1 MEELYRERAVIRSS
15 NRTRVDRKTNLAL
28 SLSPP
33 TYNNSSSKN
42 NNIRPVSRSLLVLDT
57 RPSANDEISVAAVA
71 ACYVNTHGEKYDV
84 SKKFAREWPIQV
96 EIEEVSSILPRSL
109 SRNLCEFQRLSSGEI
124 DGERRKV
131 VLRIVKKFLATRYH
145 HFLLIFALILST
157 FHASFLRSPSSQ
169 RSWRPN
175 RSEARKKDI
184 FFSRMLGTSDRP
196 VDGSAF

>member
-1 MEELYRERAVIRSS
+1 MWIR
-15 NRTRVDRKTNLAL
+15 D
-28 SLSPP
+28 
-33 TYNNSSSKN
+33 
-42 NNIRPVSRSLLVLDT
+42 
-57 RPSANDEISVAAVA
+57 
-71 ACYVNTHGEKYDV
+71 GEKYDV

-169 RSWRPN
+169 RHRRSWRP

-184 FFSRMLGTSDRP
+184 FFSRMLGTSDRS
-196 VDGSAF
+196 VDGSAFWNSEMENLARNVDIHEFVDSTKIEGRKSQTRRKGKKNGERMRIKLDSREVGRHNAIGRSAIEPY

>member
-184 FFSRMLGTSDRP
+184 FFSRMLGTSDRS